1 MSNKFQVHVLIIGA
15 GIGGLAAAIGIARA
29 GYQVTVIEK
38 SSQLGEKGA
47 GIQVPPNSSHILSRW
62 GLLKTLSAEAM
73 QPGSIIIRSYHD
85 DSILSKLKLK
95 GRDSI
100 EEAYDYPW
108 LHIHRETLHKA
119 LSDEA
124 TQHGVVFRLGSTVA
138 GIDFQNS
145 TVRIQDQKI
154 ISADIIIGADGV
166 NSVCREALLGR
177 PDPPVLTGDMVYRIS
192 LSTTEMK
199 KHVELE
205 ALATKPN
212 FNYWAG
218 PGEHAVGYLIEH
230 GTQFNIVIAA
240 KDNLPFSFSRGKG
253 DVNEMRERFEGWS
266 STFTLLLELAS
277 ESTVW
282 RLCCGREMET
292 WTHGGGSFSLLGDAC
307 HSMLPYLAQGAAQ
320 AVEDGA
326 VLGALFSRCESR
338 EDVFDVL
345 GVYEELRMPR
355 ANMVARVS
363 REKVGMRWRD
373 SGEGSLNP
381 WANLNFQKE
390 LFGYDVEGEVDNT
403 WNRYKAAT
411 AEMRKSNSQ

>member
-1 MSNKFQVHVLIIGA
+1 
-15 GIGGLAAAIGIARA
+15 
-29 GYQVTVIEK
+29 
-38 SSQLGEKGA
+38 
-47 GIQVPPNSSHILSRW
+47 
-62 GLLKTLSAEAM
+62 M
-73 QPGSIIIRSYHD
+73 QPESIMIRSYHD

-95 GRDSI
+95 GKDSI
-100 EEAYDYPW
+100 EETYDYPW
-108 LHIHRETLHKA
+108 LHVHRETLHKA

-124 TQHGVVFRLGSTVA
+124 TQRGVVFHLGSTVS

-145 TVRIQDQKI
+145 SVRMQDQKI
-154 ISADIIIGADGV
+154 IAADIIIGADGV

-177 PDPPVLTGDMVYRIS
+177 PDRPVPTGDMVYRIS

-266 STFTLLLELAS
+266 STFTLLLEMAS
-277 ESTVW
+277 EPTVW

-292 WTHGGGSFSLLGDAC
+292 WTHDGGSFSLLGDAC
-307 HSMLPYLAQGAAQ
+307 HSMLPYL
-320 AVEDGA
+320 
-326 VLGALFSRCESR
+326 
-338 EDVFDVL
+338 
-345 GVYEELRMPR
+345 
-355 ANMVARVS
+355 
-363 REKVGMRWRD
+363 
-373 SGEGSLNP
+373 
-381 WANLNFQKE
+381 
-390 LFGYDVEGEVDNT
+390 
-403 WNRYKAAT
+403 
-411 AEMRKSNSQ
+411 